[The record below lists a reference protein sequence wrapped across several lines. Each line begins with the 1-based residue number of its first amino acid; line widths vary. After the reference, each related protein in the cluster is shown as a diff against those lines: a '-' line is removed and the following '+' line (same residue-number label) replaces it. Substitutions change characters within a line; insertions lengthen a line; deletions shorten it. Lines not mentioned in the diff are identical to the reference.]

1 MSFNPNL
8 YKALQSGGLT
18 LSSPSIGI
26 AKSATAELDALSV
39 ALDDPLLELMLVD
52 PSILTSTRNAVK
64 VANYSAN
71 SSMSHMTTTV
81 NNSLQTSSLT
91 KAINTLDSMVDG
103 LPSGCTNTANL
114 FGSIQGESDS
124 DFTELTGFA
133 SELTEGL
140 GDFLFGVID
149 KDELELMMGSISE
162 SLGTTV
168 ANVESLIKKEVSHY
182 GELINKQQALAL
194 SQSIE
199 RLFNDDCTKSIMDTV
214 LPQGIKDLL

>member
-1 MSFNPNL
+1 MSFNPDL
-8 YKALQSGGLT
+8 YKAIQSGGLT

-26 AKSATAELDALSV
+26 AKNATSELDALSV
-39 ALDDPLLELMLVD
+39 ALDDPSLELMFID
-52 PSILTSTRNAVK
+52 PAILTSTKNAVK
-64 VANYSAN
+64 AANLSAN
-71 SSMSHMTTTV
+71 SSMSHMTTTA

-91 KAINTLDSMVDG
+91 KAINTLDAKVDG

-124 DFTELTGFA
+124 DFTELTAFA
-133 SELTEGL
+133 SELIKGL
-140 GDFLFGVID
+140 GDFLSGLID

-168 ANVESLIKKEVSHY
+168 ANVESLIKKEVGHL

-214 LPQGIKDLL
+214 LPPEIKDLL